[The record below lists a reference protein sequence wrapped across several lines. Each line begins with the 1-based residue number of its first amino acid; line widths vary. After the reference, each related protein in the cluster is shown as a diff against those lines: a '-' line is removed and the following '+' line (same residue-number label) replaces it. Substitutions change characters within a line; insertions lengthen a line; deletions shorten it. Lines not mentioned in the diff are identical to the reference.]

1 MKGARASPAEPCTVL
16 VVDDHE
22 STREMLRIALGIH
35 GFQVETAENGVEAL
49 AVLAGTRCHVVLT
62 DYWMPEMNGVELLQ
76 AMRRDDDL
84 ADIPVVIMTAA
95 HDSLPPLA
103 GGADALLH
111 KPFDSDSL
119 IRVLE
124 QVDCLPH

>member
-1 MKGARASPAEPCTVL
+1 ML